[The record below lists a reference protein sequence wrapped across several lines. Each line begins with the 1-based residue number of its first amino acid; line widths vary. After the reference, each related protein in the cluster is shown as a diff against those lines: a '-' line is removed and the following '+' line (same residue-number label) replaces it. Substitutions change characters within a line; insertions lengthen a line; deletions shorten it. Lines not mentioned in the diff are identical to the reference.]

1 MAVIDVERVGF
12 SHFDH
17 VAVYYFDARRV
28 TAVNHV
34 APIDLPY
41 RYSAAAAQ
49 DRNLAIIRDVKVE
62 VTVAVDVGQSERM
75 ATGLE
80 DEPGRFG
87 DVFEPAITAIEEA
100 GVWTAQRTN
109 DQVELAVSVDIG
121 KNGAARS
128 LVCAGNASPCGD
140 ILEPAISKIT
150 VERVGAL

>member
-28 TAVNHV
+28 TAGNHV
-34 APIDLPY
+34 APIDLPD
-41 RYSAAAAQ
+41 RDSAAAAQ

-62 VTVAVDVGQSERM
+62 VAVAVDVGQSERM

-87 DVFEPAITAIEEA
+87 DVFDSAITAIEEA
-100 GVWTAQRTN
+100 GVWTSRRTN
-109 DQVELAVSVDIG
+109 DKVEVAVRGDFG
-121 KNGAARS
+121 KNGATGR
-128 LVCAGNASPCGD
+128 LG
-140 ILEPAISKIT
+140 
-150 VERVGAL
+150 